1 MFLKVGSVHLML
13 EDYLQNASKVGRISA
28 GSYIKIL
35 KYDDYTFTVQ
45 RCSVDGVIHKNS
57 YPYAIRKQSILE
69 RI

>member
-35 KYDDYTFTVQ
+35 KYDESSFTVQ
-45 RCSVDGVIHKNS
+45 RCSVDGALHKNS
-57 YPYAIRKQSILE
+57 YPHKVCKRLLVEKI
-69 RI
+69 